1 VKRKTSTTPT
11 KIYSYGCLP
20 PIVGADLMDQQI
32 QRAHRYRNTLTEIEL
47 RRRERV
53 QKEMLAFGDV
63 GTLTGKVE
71 ALAAQLAEVRVVI
84 KAKRQADRKRLEAK
98 PESERAKALLAELRD
113 ARAEL
118 KAAKEAVRTDVRL
131 RERLREIEDQ
141 TRAEIRAARSVCGTY
156 WGTYLT
162 AEAAAEASRKSMTPP
177 RFLQYDG
184 SGRIAVEIMHG
195 MPVAEVFAG
204 KDTRL
209 QIRPVPADTYQ
220 RPRHQRELASR
231 TMVSIRAGSN
241 DDRSPKWVQLPVIL
255 HRPMPPDALIK
266 WAWILRRRI
275 GLHFQYRL
283 QLVLESESFQ
293 APEES
298 LGTGMAAIDLGWR
311 TKLDGSIRV
320 GYMVDEAGRREEILV
335 PNLSVAGRR
344 HRRELK
350 HVPVAER
357 KAVPV
362 SDPRKPDDLSAIR
375 DNHFDAAKLDLVRF
389 LESLPSIPDW
399 FQAQTR
405 FLTQWRSPGRL
416 ARLVMDWEKKRF
428 EGDTIIN
435 GREVLGYRRIAEW
448 AKKDRHLYKWQT
460 SQRDRF
466 GNHRHEEYR
475 KLAARLARTYA
486 VIVLEQFNLRDL
498 AQEPAPED
506 GVASEGRNVRSTAR
520 LAAPGELR
528 AAIKAAAEKYGAKIV
543 ELSAI
548 DTTQRCHAC
557 GTCEPWDA
565 APAIKHKCAI
575 CGATWDQDY
584 NACRNL
590 LHLASSASAP
600 VVEGTPGG
608 ARGTQDP
615 GITEGSFAER
625 QEVN

>member
-20 PIVGADLMDQQI
+20 PIVGAELMDQQI
-32 QRAHRYRNTLTEIEL
+32 QRAHRYRNILTEIEL

-63 GTLTGKVE
+63 GVLTGKVE
-71 ALAAQLAEVRVVI
+71 ALAAQLTDVRVAI
-84 KAKRQADRKRLEAK
+84 KAKRQADRKRVEAK
-98 PESERAKALLAELRD
+98 SESERAKALLTELRD

-195 MPVAEVFAG
+195 MPVAEVFEC

-220 RPRHQRELASR
+220 RPRKLRELASR
-231 TMVSIRAGSN
+231 TMISIRAGSN
-241 DDRSPKWVQLPVIL
+241 NDRSPKWVQLPVIL

-275 GLHFQYRL
+275 GLHFQYQL

-293 APEES
+293 PPEEP
-298 LGTGMAAIDLGWR
+298 LGSGTVAIDLGWR
-311 TKLDGSIRV
+311 TKPDESIRV
-320 GYMVDEAGRREEILV
+320 GYLVDEAGHREEILV
-335 PNLSVAGRR
+335 PDRMVTKPRARSRALSR
-344 HRRELK
+344 RREEIPTVDRTK
-350 HVPVAER
+350 
-357 KAVPV
+357 
-362 SDPRKPDDLSAIR
+362 KPEDLQAIR
-375 DNHFDAAKLDLVRF
+375 DKHFETIKAELRFFLDPPLGGEHVR
-389 LESLPSIPDW
+389 SLPEIPAW
-399 FQAQTR
+399 LEAQTR
-405 FLTQWRSPGRL
+405 SLAQWRSPGRL
-416 ARLVMDWEKKRF
+416 VRLLHDFEKQRF
-428 EGDTIIN
+428 EGDAKIVDQLT
-435 GREVLGYRRIAEW
+435 AW
-448 AKKDRHLYKWQT
+448 AKRDRHLLSWEAH
-460 SQRDRF
+460 QRARWSL
-466 GNHRHEEYR
+466 HRREEYR
-475 KLAARLARTYA
+475 KLAARLVRTYA
-486 VIVLEQFNLRDL
+486 VIVLEKFNLRDL
-498 AQEPAPED
+498 TQEPAPED
-506 GVASEGRNVRSTAR
+506 GVASEGRNVRSAAR

-528 AAIKAAAEKYGAKIV
+528 AAIKVAAEKYGAKIV

-565 APAIKHKCAI
+565 APTIEHKCAI

-584 NACRNL
+584 NACMNL
-590 LHLASSASAP
+590 LHLASPTSMP
-600 VVEGTPGG
+600 VVEGMPRG
-608 ARGTQDP
+608 AREMQAR
-615 GITEGSFAER
+615 GIIEGSFTER
-625 QEVN
+625 PVVN